1 MKIGDIVE
9 IEFRDH
15 AKGDESILFCV
26 WGRIIKRTR
35 RDITVAVWAYSDPK
49 YKAPAD
55 DPNVEKYTIARD
67 AILSYRVF
75 R

>member
-1 MKIGDIVE
+1 MKIGDVVE

-26 WGRIIKRTR
+26 WGRVIKRTR
-35 RDITVAVWAYSDPK
+35 SDITVAVWSYSDPK
-49 YKAPAD
+49 YRPRPD

-67 AILSYRVF
+67 AILSTRVF
-75 R
+75 H